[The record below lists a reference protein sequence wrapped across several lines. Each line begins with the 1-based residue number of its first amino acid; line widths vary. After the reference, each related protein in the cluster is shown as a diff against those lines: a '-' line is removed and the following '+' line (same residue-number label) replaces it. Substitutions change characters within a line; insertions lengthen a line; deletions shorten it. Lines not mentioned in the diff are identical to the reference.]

1 MRLKILA
8 ICCFCFTAV
17 ALMAQSAAQTAL
29 DLAQPDAKILI
40 GVDVRGLRNS
50 SLAESLPAATRTQM
64 QAPMAMFHVPGIEL
78 LNDIDS
84 VFLSSTGDLS
94 AASKPAAPK
103 PGTVG
108 AALAAPPK
116 ASAPFLLALMGTFP
130 DEHVRPL
137 LKGPHPS
144 YKGINVYRGTGAD
157 PTSIAILD
165 EHTVLMGDDK
175 SIYRAIDRKTAGDPA
190 QGPLIARARELAA
203 SNDIWIV
210 ARDTSGN
217 LQKATGPAAAFAA
230 EIEGLDLGL
239 AVREGFNLDMS
250 LATKTEV
257 GAQMLAQL
265 LNSQMQTAV
274 SSKMDDARAA
284 EFWRKVKVGA
294 DGRRMQVQVALTK
307 EELQENIRLMQQ
319 QKAAAQTSVASS
331 SSRSSSAAPAA
342 VRITTPGGTTP
353 ITVPQPPAA
362 SQPPGAISQP
372 PSAASKPRSIKI
384 YGLDDGVHEIKLDS
398 NH

>member
-1 MRLKILA
+1 MHLKIPA
-8 ICCFCFTAV
+8 ICFFCSSA
-17 ALMAQSAAQTAL
+17 ALLAQSAALPAL

-40 GVDVRGLRNS
+40 GVDIRGLRNS
-50 SLAESLPAATRTQM
+50 SLADSLPAETRAQV

-78 LNDIDS
+78 LDDIDS

-103 PGTVG
+103 TGTV
-108 AALAAPPK
+108 AAAVASPPK
-116 ASAPFLLALMGTFP
+116 TNTPFLLALIGTFP
-130 DEHVRPL
+130 DEHLRPL
-137 LKGPHPS
+137 LKGQHPS

-157 PTSIAILD
+157 PTSIAVLD

-175 SIYRAIDRKTAGDPA
+175 SIYRAIDRKTAGTPA

-210 ARDTSGN
+210 ARDASGN
-217 LQKATGPAAAFAA
+217 LQKEAGPAAVFAA

-239 AVREGFNLDMS
+239 AVHDGFNMDIS

-257 GAQMLAQL
+257 GAQSLAQL
-265 LNSQMQTAV
+265 LTAQMQAAV
-274 SSKMDDARAA
+274 GSKMDAGKAA
-284 EFWRKVKVGA
+284 DFWRKVKVGA
-294 DGRRMQVQVALTK
+294 DGKRMQVQVALTK

-319 QKAAAQTSVASS
+319 QRAASQTSLASS
-331 SSRSSSAAPAA
+331 SSPGAMTPGSIR
-342 VRITTPGGTTP
+342 VTTPASTTP
-353 ITVPQPPAA
+353 VAV
-362 SQPPGAISQP
+362 SQPPVAVSQP
-372 PSAASKPRSIKI
+372 GPPKPRTIKI
-384 YGLDDGVHEIKLDS
+384 FGLDDGVHEIKLDP

>member
-1 MRLKILA
+1 MRLKILVY
-8 ICCFCFTAV
+8 CFCSTAV

-50 SLAESLPAATRTQM
+50 SLADSLPAETRSQM

-78 LNDIDS
+78 LDDIDS

-94 AASKPAAPK
+94 AASKPGTPK
-103 PGTVG
+103 AGTVG
-108 AALAAPPK
+108 AALATPQK
-116 ASAPFLLALMGTFP
+116 TSAPFLLALLGTFP

-175 SIYRAIDRKTAGDPA
+175 SIYRAIDRKTTGAPA
-190 QGPLIARARELAA
+190 EGPLIARARELSA

-210 ARDTSGN
+210 ARDASGN
-217 LQKATGPAAAFAA
+217 LQKASGPAAAFAA

-239 AVREGFNLDMS
+239 AVHEGFNLDIS
-250 LATKTEV
+250 LATKTEM
-257 GAQMLAQL
+257 GAQSLAQL
-265 LNSQMQTAV
+265 LTAQMQIAV
-274 SSKMDDARAA
+274 GSKMDAA
-284 EFWRKVKVGA
+284 KAADFWRKVKVGA
-294 DGRRMQVQVALTK
+294 DGKRMHVQVALTK

-319 QKAAAQTSVASS
+319 QRAAAQTSVA
-331 SSRSSSAAPAA
+331 SSAAPAA

-353 ITVPQPPAA
+353 ITV
-362 SQPPGAISQP
+362 SQPPAISQP
-372 PSAASKPRSIKI
+372 AGPPKPRSIKI
-384 YGLDDGVHEIKLDS
+384 YGLDDGIHEIKLDQ